1 MQRREVVWIAG
12 ILIVSLAALLAGIY
26 RGGVRYPQPNA
37 FGPGWDCSTQPY
49 TDVCVKYVPAAPK

>member
-37 FGPGWDCSTQPY
+37 FGPGWDCSTQP
-49 TDVCVKYVPAAPK
+49 